1 MPHFAFQKPRTTK
14 PDQSLNLKSQDYK
27 VEEGLHVKTSLY
39 FSFRMKQQP
48 VCLVVEEEGYWKQRI
63 FSMIIVQFL
72 LIFVTLISSSPVVH
86 SPSFGS
92 GGFDFGDNYCLLPP
106 ELGQGSAVFLE
117 ECETLGK

>member
-1 MPHFAFQKPRTTK
+1 M
-14 PDQSLNLKSQDYK
+14 NLKTQDDK

-48 VCLVVEEEGYWKQRI
+48 VWFNVDEEGYWKQRI

-72 LIFVTLISSSPVVH
+72 LIFVSSISSSPVVH
-86 SPSFGS
+86 SPSFGT
-92 GGFDFGDNYCLLPP
+92 GGFEFGDNYCLLPP